1 MKPKKKKIIKIFGLT
16 TLVVLVLAA
25 TGLIYLSSLIK
36 NLPVLDQISDYQLA
50 QSTQIYDRT
59 GKVLLYEI
67 HGQEKRTV
75 IPFEEIP
82 DYVKKATIAIE
93 DHGFYN
99 HPAFD
104 LKAIVRALFNNL
116 IHGQSKGASTITQQL
131 AKNAFL
137 SPEKTIQRKIKELAL
152 AIELERYYAKDEILT
167 FYLNQIPYG
176 SNIYGIE
183 AAAQA
188 YFGKPAKELDLAE
201 AAVLAAAIQAPSYY
215 SPWGS
220 RLDELK
226 KRQELVLDE
235 MLKQGFI
242 DAGQKEQAIKTKLV
256 FASPSLSGIKAPHF
270 VMEVKEYLVNR
281 YGEEMVQK
289 GGLKVIT
296 TLNYELQKSAET
308 AVTEGAQRNDTL
320 YKGKNAALVAQDAK
334 TGQILAL
341 VGSRNYYDIENEGN
355 FNVATQGLRQPGS
368 ALKPFVYLTAFER
381 GYTPDTIL
389 FDVPTEFTANNPL
402 CPAIVDFNNE
412 NPVCFHPRNFD
423 KQFRGPVD
431 LKNALAQSI
440 NIPAVKMLYL
450 SGLDNVVKTLHNFG
464 ITTLTDPRRY
474 GLSLVLGGGEVKL
487 IDLVEAYSV
496 LSQEGIKHPQTIILE
511 VKDSNGKILEE
522 YQDRSTKIVDPL
534 YPQLI
539 NNILSD
545 KDLRQPLFSSS
556 LNLTVFPDQEV
567 ALKTGTSN
575 NFHDAWALGYT
586 PSFVVGV
593 WAGNNNNAPMQQ
605 QAGSILAA
613 VPIWH
618 AFMEEILKNATTT
631 ETFTRPYSISA
642 EKPILR
648 GEAVINYQVNG
659 VEYPQIHDILYYI
672 DKNNPQGPIP
682 QNPQDDPQFQN
693 WEEELMEWLK
703 QNLPDFSRYNQTPPG
718 LTQNSNTGQNSKL
731 EIAAFSPNNGDFVKD
746 AINIKATIKSDVNLD
761 KIELYFNNQL
771 IDRKSPGSLGV
782 YEYQYQIANQKFD
795 LQNSLKIKVSDVYG
809 NSAEKEVIVFQ
820 LL

>member
-1 MKPKKKKIIKIFGLT
+1 MKPKKKKIIKIFGLI
-16 TLVVLVLAA
+16 TLVVLILTIV
-25 TGLIYLSSLIK
+25 GLMYLFSLIK
-36 NLPVLDQISDYQLA
+36 NLPVLGQNSDNRLA
-50 QSTQIYDRT
+50 QSTKIYDRT
-59 GKVLLYEI
+59 GRVLLYEI

-82 DYVKKATIAIE
+82 DYIKKATIAVE
-93 DHGFYN
+93 DRDFYN

-104 LKAIVRALFNNL
+104 WKAIVRAIFNNL
-116 IHGQSKGASTITQQL
+116 FRGQSQGGSTITQQL

-137 SPEKTIQRKIKELAL
+137 SPEKTLQRKIKELAL
-152 AIELERYYAKDEILT
+152 AIELERRYTKDEILT

-176 SNIYGIE
+176 SNIYGVE
-183 AAAQA
+183 TAAQT
-188 YFGKPAKELDLAE
+188 YFNKSAKELNLAE
-201 AAVLAAAIQAPSYY
+201 AADLAAAIQAPSYY
-215 SPWGS
+215 SPWGYH
-220 RLDELK
+220 LDELK
-226 KRQELVLDE
+226 KRQEFILGE
-235 MLKQGFI
+235 MLKLGFI
-242 DAGQKEQAIKTKLV
+242 DTDQKDQAIKTKLV
-256 FASPSLSGIKAPHF
+256 FAPPSLSNIKAPHF
-270 VMEVKEYLVNR
+270 VMEVKEYLDNR

-296 TLNYELQKSAET
+296 TLDYELQKSAET
-308 AVTEGAQRNDTL
+308 AVTEGAQRNDDL
-320 YKGKNAALVAQDAK
+320 YQGKNAALVAQDAK

-341 VGSRNYYDIENEGN
+341 VGSRNYSDIKNEGN

-368 ALKPFVYLTAFER
+368 ALKPFVYLTAFKK

-402 CPAIVDFNNE
+402 CPAIVDFSNE
-412 NPVCFHPRNFD
+412 DPACFHPHNFD

-440 NIPAVKMLYL
+440 NVPAVKTLYL
-450 SGLDNVVKTLHNFG
+450 SGLDNVLKTLHDFG
-464 ITTLTDPRRY
+464 ITTLNDPQRY

-496 LSQEGIKHPQTIILE
+496 LSQEGIKHSQTMILKIE
-511 VKDSNGKILEE
+511 DSNGKILEE
-522 YQDRSTKIVDPL
+522 YQDQITKVVDPL
-534 YPQLI
+534 YPRLI

-545 KDLRQPLFSSS
+545 KDLRQSLFASS
-556 LNLTVFPDQEV
+556 LNLTFFPDQEV

-575 NFHDAWALGYT
+575 DFHDAWALGYT
-586 PSFVVGV
+586 PSLVVGV
-593 WAGNNNNAPMQQ
+593 WAGNNDNAPMQQ

-618 AFMEEILKNATTT
+618 AFMEDVFKKATTT
-631 ETFTRPYSISA
+631 ETFTRPDLVSA

-672 DKNNPQGPIP
+672 NKNNPQGPIP

-693 WEEELMEWLK
+693 WEEELMDWLK
-703 QNLPDFSRYNQTPPG
+703 QNLPDFNRYNQMPPG

-731 EIAAFSPNNGDFVKD
+731 EIIAFSPNNGDFAKD
-746 AINIKATIKSDVNLD
+746 AISVKATITSDVNLN
-761 KIELYFNNQL
+761 KIELYLNNQL

-782 YEYQYQIANQKFD
+782 YEYQYQITNQKIE
-795 LQNSLKIKVSDVYG
+795 LQNSLKIKVDDVSG
-809 NSAEKEVIVFQ
+809 NSAEKEVIVFSQ
-820 LL
+820 